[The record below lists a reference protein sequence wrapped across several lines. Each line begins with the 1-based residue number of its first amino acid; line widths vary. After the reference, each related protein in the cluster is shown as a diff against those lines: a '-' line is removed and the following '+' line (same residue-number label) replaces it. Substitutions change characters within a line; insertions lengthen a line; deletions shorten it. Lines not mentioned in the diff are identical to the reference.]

1 MGITP
6 PSVAAR
12 AARLLRRLDLGQE
25 PIAVPV
31 AEVLAYIEAD
41 KKRRDGK
48 LRWVLVGKGRRGG
61 ARGRPGRRGQ
71 GRHQHGPGGHRH
83 QGVRGV
89 LTRDAAVQ

>member
-1 MGITP
+1 M
-6 PSVAAR
+6 AAR

-48 LRWVLVGKGRRGG
+48 LRWVLVGRAG
-61 ARGRPGRRGQ
+61 AEVHEDVPADVARAAISN
-71 GRHQHGPGGHRH
+71 
-83 QGVRGV
+83 V
-89 LTRDAAVQ
+89 LAGTAARASEAS